1 MTSEPDVPPSAVSGG
16 ESAAV
21 ACPETGF
28 GLIEVSGSDA
38 ASFLHGQVS
47 SDVRALEPG
56 RARYSSYNSP
66 KGRMLANM
74 IVLRLP
80 AAFGDDGFLLLLAAD
95 LAETIRR
102 RLAMFVLRAKVTV
115 RDATG
120 DYAICGIAGPGRADA
135 ARAALG
141 VVPGPFEAQPIER
154 GALVLAL
161 PDGRLLAVCPRAQ
174 APLLQAD
181 ILRHAKLADLQTW
194 RRHDIEAGIPW
205 IGAATSDLFVPQTA
219 NWEVLGGVDFQK
231 GCYPG
236 QEIVARTQYL
246 GRLKERL
253 FAFRAAVPDVAPA
266 SKLHSPAFGE
276 QACGTVVSAVPDPD
290 GGCLLLA
297 VVQVAAVESAD
308 IRLGDEPGTPLALRP
323 LPYALPP
330 AAAPRPRNPASA

>member
-1 MTSEPDVPPSAVSGG
+1 MTSEPHLPRSAAPGV
-16 ESAAV
+16 EPAAV
-21 ACPETGF
+21 ACPDTGF
-28 GLIEVSGSDA
+28 GLIEVRGNDA
-38 ASFLHGQVS
+38 ATFLHGQVS

-74 IVLRLP
+74 IVVRSP
-80 AAFGDDGFLLLLAAD
+80 AAFGDDGFFLLLAAD
-95 LAETIRR
+95 LVEAIRR
-102 RLAMFVLRAKVTV
+102 RLSMFVLRAKVTV
-115 RDATG
+115 RDASG
-120 DYAICGIAGPGRADA
+120 DYAIWGLAGPGREAA
-135 ARAALG
+135 ARAAFG
-141 VVPGPFEAQPIER
+141 VVPGPFEAQPLEH
-154 GALVLAL
+154 GVLVLAL

-174 APLLQAD
+174 AASLQAD
-181 ILRHAKLADLQTW
+181 ILHHAELADAQTW
-194 RRHDIEAGIPW
+194 RRLDIQAGIPW

-253 FAFRAAVPDVAPA
+253 FAFHAAVPDVAPA
-266 SKLHSPAFGE
+266 SKLHSSTFGD

-308 IRLGDEPGTPLALRP
+308 LRLGDGPGTPLALRP

-330 AAAPRPRNPASA
+330 ATAPRPRSPANA

>member
-1 MTSEPDVPPSAVSGG
+1 MTSEPNVPPSAASGG

-21 ACPETGF
+21 ACPATGF

-38 ASFLHGQVS
+38 AAFLHGQVS

-80 AAFGDDGFLLLLAAD
+80 AAFGNDGFFLLLAAD

-120 DYAICGIAGPGRADA
+120 DYAIIGLAGPGRADA
-135 ARAALG
+135 ARAAFG
-141 VVPGPFEAQPIER
+141 VVPGAFEAQPIER
-154 GALVLAL
+154 GAVVVGL
-161 PDGRLLAVCPRAQ
+161 PDGRLLVVCPRAQ
-174 APLLQAD
+174 APSLEAD
-181 ILRHAKLADLQTW
+181 LLRHAKLADEHTW

-219 NWEVLGGVDFQK
+219 NWEILGGVDFQK

-253 FAFRAAVPDVAPA
+253 FAFHAAVPDIAPA
-266 SKLHSPAFGE
+266 TKLHSPAFGD
-276 QACGTVVSAVPDPD
+276 QACGTVVSAVPDPN

-308 IRLGDEPGTPLALRP
+308 LRLGDEPGTPLALRP

-330 AAAPRPRNPASA
+330 AAAPRPRSPANA